1 MPAARDTARAV
12 AVIAVIAAALYLL
25 YRLREVVGLVA
36 VSVFVAVAL
45 APVVAAVGRLRVPR
59 ALAILIVYAGIL
71 VGMFGVGLVVVPP
84 VAGGVDKLTRAAPG
98 YITEIERSPLLGRY
112 DRRYRVTATLR
123 SQASRLP
130 TVLNRAAGGLESVT
144 VGVFRRLFELI
155 TVLTLAFFLLI
166 DGPRIADFGFRTLG
180 PERERRARALA
191 NDAARAVGG
200 YVVGAIAIAVLAGVV
215 SFAMMTALGLPFA
228 IPLAVLMAFLALIP
242 LVGSAIGALP
252 IAAVAALHSFPTA
265 LIVWVVFFIVY
276 QQVESRVLGPWV
288 YRRTVA
294 VHPLLAI
301 VAVLAGASL
310 QGILGALLAIP
321 VAAIVQL
328 LIREWW
334 GMRSSAAPSPAVA
347 AGEGAR

>member
-12 AVIAVIAAALYLL
+12 AVIAVMAAALYLL

-36 VSVFVAVAL
+36 VSVFVAVGL
-45 APVVAAVGRLRVPR
+45 APAVAMVRRLRVPR
-59 ALAILIVYAGIL
+59 ALAILIVYIGIL

-84 VAGGVDKLTRAAPG
+84 VAAGVDKLARDAPG
-98 YITEIERSPLLGRY
+98 YVTQIERSALVRRY
-112 DRRYRVTATLR
+112 DRQYRVTATLR

-130 TVLNRAAGGLESVT
+130 SVLNQAAGGLESVT
-144 VGVFRRLFELI
+144 VGVFRRLFELV
-155 TVLTLAFFLLI
+155 TVLTLAFFLLL
-166 DGPRIADFGFRTLG
+166 DGPRVAGFGFRTLG

-191 NDAARAVGG
+191 DDAARAVGG
-200 YVVGAIAIAVLAGVV
+200 YVAGAVAIALLAGAV

-242 LVGSAIGALP
+242 LVGSAIGAAP
-252 IAAVAALHSFPTA
+252 IAVVAALHSFPTA

-276 QQVESRVLGPWV
+276 QQIESRVLGPWV

-294 VHPLLAI
+294 LHPLLAI

-334 GMRSSAAPSPAVA
+334 RVRSPAPAPAVA
-347 AGEGAR
+347 AGEGAG